1 MAITITNTM
10 ELEAAIVEL
19 EKRQVVQKSILV
31 SQWNETKESFKP
43 KNIIKNAV
51 HRIVDP
57 ESPLGMVLKAA
68 GGLSM
73 GFLTQKLLLGKTHSL
88 PAKILGTALNLTTT
102 GTVYSNAEKLKAYG
116 LAIYH
121 NLVKK
126 PEKTA

>member
-1 MAITITNTM
+1 MALSITNSI

-19 EKRQVVQKSILV
+19 EKRQVVQKSILK
-31 SQWNETKESFKP
+31 SQWNDTKESLKP
-43 KNIIKNAV
+43 LNILKDAA

-57 ESPLGMVLKAA
+57 GSPLGMVLKAA
-68 GGLSM
+68 GGISM
-73 GFLTQKLLLGKTHSL
+73 GFLTQKLLLGKTSSL

-121 NLVKK
+121 NLIKK
-126 PEKTA
+126 PTKTA